1 MMLAILS
8 PFQIGG
14 SGPTGRRALS
24 TSWRL
29 FSRGGLRAIH
39 RRRTEQ
45 NESRESANQKPR
57 KEKRH

>member
-1 MMLAILS
+1 MMTATFTT
-8 PFQIGG
+8 PEIGG

-45 NESRESANQKPR
+45 NESRESANQNPR
-57 KEKRH
+57 KENRH